1 MGDIHIGCRGE
12 IAVLTIDSPGR
23 LNAFTRAMRGR
34 IIESL
39 ARIDKDPALAGA
51 ILTGAGEAFCA
62 GQDFNESMTWTRDTP
77 WIEEFEELYRGF
89 LAFGKPLV
97 AAVNGVAAGG
107 GFQAAL
113 LCDYRV
119 AHDHVRMGQT
129 EVRWGLASVTGTWL
143 LQRSIGLS
151 RARELAL
158 SGRLLAGPELLD
170 LGLIDTIVPR
180 SDVVQAALA
189 ACRNLATSPA
199 DSIARTKRWLYES
212 VSDELSVVFEAAR
225 RLHQEGF
232 TSGISQAAAADFI
245 ARKKTRSPAGR
256 EESP

>member
-1 MGDIHIGCRGE
+1 MGDIHVGYRGQ
-12 IAVLTIDSPGR
+12 IAVLTIDNPGR

-39 ARIDKDPALAGA
+39 VSIDKDPALAGA

-62 GQDFNESMTWTRDTP
+62 GQDFNESMTWTCDTP

-89 LAFGKPLV
+89 FAFKKPLV

-107 GFQAAL
+107 GFQTAL

-119 AHDHVRMGQT
+119 AHDHARMGQT
-129 EVRWGLASVTGTWL
+129 EVKWGLASVTGTWL
-143 LQRSIGLS
+143 LQKSIGMT
-151 RARELAL
+151 RAREMAL
-158 SGRLLAGPELLD
+158 SGRLVAGPELLD
-170 LGLIDTIVPR
+170 LGLIDMIVPR
-180 SDVVQAALA
+180 PDVMQAALA

-225 RLHQEGF
+225 RLHREGF
-232 TSGISQAAAADFI
+232 ASGISQAGAANFI
-245 ARKKTRSPAGR
+245 AHKKSRRPAGR
-256 EESP
+256 EESL